1 METNLSYESPEIFEL
16 GKAEDVTLGWPDLK
30 VADGCDC
37 TKDATPSDD
46 GGMM

>member
-37 TKDATPSDD
+37 TKESDSDADAS
-46 GGMM
+46 M